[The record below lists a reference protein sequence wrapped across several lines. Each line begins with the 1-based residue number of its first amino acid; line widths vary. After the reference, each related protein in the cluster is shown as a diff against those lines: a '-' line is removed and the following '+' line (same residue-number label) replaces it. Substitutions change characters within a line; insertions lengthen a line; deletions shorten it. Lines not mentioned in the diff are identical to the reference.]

1 MNHRLHRRLLPLLAP
16 VLLLAPSFA
25 EAQDRADQ
33 PTVVIVVRHAERATE
48 PAADPALTE
57 AGTARAHALVRVARD
72 AGVTAVYTSNFR
84 RTQDTGRPLADS
96 LGLTVSVVPV
106 DRARAAEYPADVAA
120 AVLKHRGETVLVVSH
135 SNTVPPIVRALGG
148 ADVGAMTEAEYDHLY
163 IVIIPPSGPVRTIR
177 AMYGLPAVPTRAP

>member
-1 MNHRLHRRLLPLLAP
+1 MQTITRRLLPLLALT
-16 VLLLAPSFA
+16 LLLAPRLA
-25 EAQDRADQ
+25 AQNAGDQ
-33 PTVVIVVRHAERATE
+33 PTVVIVVRHAERAAE

-57 AGTARAHALVRVARD
+57 AGTARANALVRVARD

-120 AVLKHRGETVLVVSH
+120 AALKHRGETVLVVSH

-177 AMYGLPAVPTRAP
+177 AMYGVPVVPTRM